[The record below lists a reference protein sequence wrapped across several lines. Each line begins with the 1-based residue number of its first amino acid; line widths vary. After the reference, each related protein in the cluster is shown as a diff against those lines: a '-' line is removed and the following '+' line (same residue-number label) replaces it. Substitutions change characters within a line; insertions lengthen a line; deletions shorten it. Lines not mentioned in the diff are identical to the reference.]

1 MKQGIFTVA
10 ENRALNDKV
19 SRLVLRGD
27 ASAVERPGQ
36 FVQLRLP
43 NLYLRRPF
51 SVCDRD
57 ADSFTVLFETVGKGT
72 EELRTMKTGDK
83 LDVLTGLGNGFD
95 LNAGGDTPLLIGGG
109 TGLSPLYWLAK
120 ELMKRQKQPTALL
133 GFNTVSDVFYED
145 AFRALGVETVV
156 TTADGSYGMKGFVTE
171 AMNREHSG
179 FFTCGPEA
187 MMKAVCACTD
197 KPGQLSL
204 DKRMGCGFG
213 ACMGCTVKTKNGLKR
228 ICKDGPVLSSGEVI
242 WEI

>member
-1 MKQGIFTVA
+1 MKQGIFAVA
-10 ENRALNDKV
+10 ENTPLNDKV

-27 ASAVERPGQ
+27 ASALERPGQ

-43 NLYLRRPF
+43 GLYLRRPF

-72 EELRTMKTGDK
+72 EKLRNTKTGDEF
-83 LDVLTGLGNGFD
+83 DALTGLGNGFD

-120 ELMKRQKQPTALL
+120 ELIMRQKQPIALL
-133 GFNTVSDVFYED
+133 GFNSVSDIFYEA

-156 TTADGSYGMKGFVTE
+156 TTVDGSYGRKGFVTQ
-171 AMNREHSG
+171 AMDREHTG
-179 FFTCGPEA
+179 FYACGPEA

-204 DKRMGCGFG
+204 DRRMGCGFG

-228 ICKDGPVLSSGEVI
+228 ICKDGPVLSSREVI